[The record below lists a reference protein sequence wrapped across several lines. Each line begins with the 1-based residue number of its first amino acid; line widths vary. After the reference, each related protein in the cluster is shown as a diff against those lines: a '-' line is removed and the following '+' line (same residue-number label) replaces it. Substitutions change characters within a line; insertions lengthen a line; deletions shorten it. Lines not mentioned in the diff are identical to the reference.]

1 MLEYTPTN
9 CVPSVLDLLVA
20 LNPWWSAR
28 PFETGIRREKYF
40 TKIRKYLETGEV
52 VVLTGVRRSG
62 KTTLLFQ
69 IIDDL
74 IHNRRVDPR
83 SILFVNCDEPEIA
96 RLEDPLETLLET
108 YRRDVYGGDAPY
120 LIFDEI
126 QTLEGWERWIKSLYD
141 RKKFTLIISGSTS
154 YLLDSNLS
162 TLIAGRYLPVHVYPL
177 DFVEYVVFSG
187 EDLPHDPV
195 SLASAK
201 YRLLHLLGEYIR
213 EGGFPQVVLSDD
225 ETIRRDQLA
234 AYYDS
239 IVYRDIVR
247 VNEVR
252 NQKALGDLLT
262 YCMTNVTSFY
272 SYRNLQEVLGID
284 FETVREYL
292 YYAEKAKI
300 LFEVQYFSSS
310 LKTQSRNNKKI
321 YCIDNGLRNAVS
333 FRFSE
338 DEGRLAENLVFIE
351 LKKQG
356 REVYYW
362 KKQGEVDFVVKNPD
376 RSLSA
381 ISVSYTDSLPAREEK
396 ALLEFA
402 NLHGSRVRE
411 CILLTKDTEKREG
424 TVRYIPLW
432 KWLLDG
438 GAISQACVPQIRF

>member
-213 EGGFPQVVLSDD
+213 KEVSRRSSFQTTKRSGGTSSRHTTTASSIATSCGLMRC
-225 ETIRRDQLA
+225 ETRRRSA
-234 AYYDS
+234 
-239 IVYRDIVR
+239 IC
-247 VNEVR
+247 
-252 NQKALGDLLT
+252 LLT
-262 YCMTNVTSFY
+262 
-272 SYRNLQEVLGID
+272 
-284 FETVREYL
+284 
-292 YYAEKAKI
+292 A
-300 LFEVQYFSSS
+300 
-310 LKTQSRNNKKI
+310 
-321 YCIDNGLRNAVS
+321 
-333 FRFSE
+333 
-338 DEGRLAENLVFIE
+338 
-351 LKKQG
+351 
-356 REVYYW
+356 
-362 KKQGEVDFVVKNPD
+362 
-376 RSLSA
+376 
-381 ISVSYTDSLPAREEK
+381 
-396 ALLEFA
+396 
-402 NLHGSRVRE
+402 
-411 CILLTKDTEKREG
+411 
-424 TVRYIPLW
+424 
-432 KWLLDG
+432 
-438 GAISQACVPQIRF
+438 

>member
-1 MLEYTPTN
+1 M
-9 CVPSVLDLLVA
+9 PSVLDLLAA
-20 LNPWWSAR
+20 LNPWWSGR
-28 PFETGIRREKYF
+28 PIDVGIRREKYF
-40 TKIRKYLETGEV
+40 TKIQKYLETGEI

-74 IHNRRVDPR
+74 IRNRRIDPR

-96 RLEDPLETLLET
+96 RLENPLETLLEA
-108 YRRDVYGGDAPY
+108 YRRDVYGGGAAY
-120 LIFDEI
+120 IILDEI
-126 QTLEGWERWIKSLYD
+126 QTIEGWERWLKSLYD
-141 RKKFTLIISGSTS
+141 RKQFTLIVSGSTS

-177 DFVEYVVFSG
+177 DFAEYVIFSG
-187 EDLPHDPV
+187 EDLPRDPV
-195 SLASAK
+195 TLASSK
-201 YRLLHLLGEYIR
+201 YRLLHLLGEYLK

-225 ETIRRDQLA
+225 KAVRRDPLA

-252 NQKALGDLLT
+252 NQKALGDLLV
-262 YCMTNVTSFY
+262 YCMTNVTSLY

-292 YYAEKAKI
+292 YYAQQAKI
-300 LFEVQYFSSS
+300 LFEVQYFSYS

-333 FRFSE
+333 FWFSE

-381 ISVSYTDSLPAREEK
+381 INVSYTDALHAREEK

-402 NLHGSRVRE
+402 DYHGSGVRE
-411 CILLTKDTEKREG
+411 CILLTKDTEKMEG
-424 TVRYIPLW
+424 AVRYIPLW
-432 KWLLDG
+432 KWLL
-438 GAISQACVPQIRF
+438 GAA